1 MFILALTALEFIST
15 LNNSVFIKIIKETTI
30 FFTHI
35 GDILLKVFCYTL
47 LGVPRYK
54 NH

>member
-1 MFILALTALEFIST
+1 VFILALTTLGFMST

-30 FFTHI
+30 FFTNI
-35 GDILLKVFCYTL
+35 GDILLRVFCYTL
-47 LGVPRYK
+47 LGVPKYK